1 MIRSV
6 LEIIYLSSI
15 IYLIFLYLNLFRKVV
30 NLRRK
35 TKTSIGF
42 KNKELERAIRAHGN
56 FCETVP
62 FGILLTF
69 ILYFNNLLYFAV
81 PSILMLCI
89 GRKIHSNA
97 ILDLNEDTSLRVKG
111 MRMTVKSIQL
121 AILGVVFYILQLIYF
136 LVVVNTT
143 FLPQ

>member
-1 MIRSV
+1 MV
-6 LEIIYLSSI
+6 LKIKNWKERLEHTEI
-15 IYLIFLYLNLFRKVV
+15 
-30 NLRRK
+30 
-35 TKTSIGF
+35 
-42 KNKELERAIRAHGN
+42 

-136 LVVVNTT
+136 LVAVNI
-143 FLPQ
+143 